1 MYVLNIV
8 FFNLRSSLYLTLY
21 NFWGTEE
28 LFSVTPIRTP
38 LEGFSVFFE
47 FDLSL
52 VRLFLLLLILC
63 FIPIL
68 CLKVLSSPGAV
79 YSRVLVLHS
88 SGTE

>member
-1 MYVLNIV
+1 M
-8 FFNLRSSLYLTLY
+8 LY

-28 LFSVTPIRTP
+28 LFSVTPVRTP
-38 LEGFSVFFE
+38 LEAFSVFFE

-52 VRLFLLLLILC
+52 VRLLLLLLLLILC

-68 CLKVLSSPGAV
+68 SLKSLSLNLPGAV